1 MKLKAVSGIMLTLL
15 MVSLVIVLAS
25 SIPII
30 AKSNPKTTMVFFD
43 LPTIN
48 GTAIGVGNTTT
59 VNIKI
64 QDAFEVSQWQAG
76 LIFNL
81 SLLECMGFYE
91 GNFLSS
97 VGSTMWV
104 PGTIDNTAGLVTAHS
119 CMFYGETKASGNG
132 TLGYLTFKVI
142 ALGVSDLHLRDTK
155 VVKMEGMVIVEVAI
169 NIIDVYTVVVGAT
182 AHKVVTV
189 SDSTGLIGATHSG
202 FYDHAFNLA
211 LEEVSFK
218 VTGPRPGFSNV
229 SIPTEL
235 LKPKNESYGWA
246 VIIDGNRLSTTEP
259 IVTENTTHT
268 SIYFTYTWGIHTIQ
282 ITTQVMLSTISMALS
297 STNITLGSNV
307 TTSGDINPLRPNVNV
322 TILYRSIG
330 ETGWTTLVNVTT
342 DLNSNYSY
350 AWYPAQDGIYE
361 SKTFWEGDDMTLGAE
376 SIVRILTVEEVPVG
390 GVWIP
395 VDKLE
400 LLAPYIGLT
409 ILLAV
414 AVTTVDYVKK
424 RKKNT
429 KINS

>member
-1 MKLKAVSGIMLTLL
+1 
-15 MVSLVIVLAS
+15 
-25 SIPII
+25 
-30 AKSNPKTTMVFFD
+30 
-43 LPTIN
+43 
-48 GTAIGVGNTTT
+48 
-59 VNIKI
+59 
-64 QDAFEVSQWQAG
+64 VSQWQAG

-246 VIIDGNRLSTTEP
+246 VQKMNR
-259 IVTENTTHT
+259 
-268 SIYFTYTWGIHTIQ
+268 
-282 ITTQVMLSTISMALS
+282 M
-297 STNITLGSNV
+297 
-307 TTSGDINPLRPNVNV
+307 
-322 TILYRSIG
+322 
-330 ETGWTTLVNVTT
+330 
-342 DLNSNYSY
+342 
-350 AWYPAQDGIYE
+350 
-361 SKTFWEGDDMTLGAE
+361 
-376 SIVRILTVEEVPVG
+376 G
-390 GVWIP
+390 GQ
-395 VDKLE
+395 
-400 LLAPYIGLT
+400 
-409 ILLAV
+409 
-414 AVTTVDYVKK
+414 
-424 RKKNT
+424 
-429 KINS
+429 S